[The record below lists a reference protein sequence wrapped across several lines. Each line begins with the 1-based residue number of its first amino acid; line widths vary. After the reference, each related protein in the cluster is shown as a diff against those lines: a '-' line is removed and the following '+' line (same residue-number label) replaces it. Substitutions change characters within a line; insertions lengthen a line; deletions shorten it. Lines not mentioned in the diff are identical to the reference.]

1 MNYNESLS
9 NSKITKNIKNNFIYG
24 KLDISISF
32 DIIKKYLS
40 LSINEQITQI
50 EQDFY
55 SFKL

>member
-32 DIIKKYLS
+32 DIILEKILETFI
-40 LSINEQITQI
+40 LLI
-50 EQDFY
+50 
-55 SFKL
+55 